1 MALAGPQISMD
12 LLKIVTDIFGAT
24 FISLLVQFWL
34 VLVELILVSSDKTLT
49 KNKNKNKK
57 TVEKDFALVLFNTV
71 HLLLSIFHVILLAT

>member
-24 FISLLVQFWL
+24 FISLFVQFWL

>member
-57 TVEKDFALVLFNTV
+57 NGWKRFCFSFV
-71 HLLLSIFHVILLAT
+71 